1 MVTTMKSTIKNH
13 EGLPLIFLEVLA
25 APRCETFAPSGRETQ
40 GDSPNLQVLLEAIL
54 VWGFNH
60 ENHH

>member
-1 MVTTMKSTIKNH
+1 MVTTMKSTVKNH
-13 EGLPLIFLEVLA
+13 EGLPLIFSEVLA

-40 GDSPNLQVLLEAIL
+40 GDSPNLQNIGSHPCL
-54 VWGFNH
+54 GNNH